1 MRRDTPDKATPML
14 QLKPLRDQAIVITGA
29 SSGIGLVTARTA
41 ARAGA
46 SVLMVARSED
56 VLRELVA
63 ELQAEGCRVE
73 AKAADVGDAEAMK
86 VAAAYAEDVF
96 GRIDTWVNDAGV
108 AIYARLAETPLDE
121 HERLFRT
128 NYFGT
133 VHGCQA
139 ALPYLR
145 KHGGALITVGSVASD
160 MAAPVMGAYS
170 ASKHAARA
178 YVEVLRMELAEEGVP
193 VSVTLVKPAGI
204 DTPIAQH
211 AANHEGGE
219 AQIPPP
225 VYDPQLVADA
235 ILACAVT
242 PTREITVGGAAKVQ
256 ALFAAH
262 FPAIYEWLAPK
273 AARAFVDKDRVQP
286 KPDNLKWG
294 VHAGQERSG
303 EHPAARKTS
312 FYTAA
317 ALHPKTT
324 AAVGL
329 GGLALA
335 LAGVM
340 VRRRAASNP

>member
-1 MRRDTPDKATPML
+1 ML
-14 QLKPLRDQAIVITGA
+14 KLKPLRDQAIVITGA

-46 SVLMVARSED
+46 SVLMVARSEE
-56 VLRELVA
+56 VLRKLVA
-63 ELQAEGCRVE
+63 ELQAEGHRVE
-73 AKAADVGDAEAMK
+73 AKAADVGDFEGVKA
-86 VAAAYAEDVF
+86 AAAYAEQVF

-108 AIYARLAETPLDE
+108 AIYARLADTPGDE

-145 KHGGALITVGSVASD
+145 KQGGALITVGSLVSDIAS
-160 MAAPVMGAYS
+160 PVMGAYS

-178 YVEVLRMELAEEGVP
+178 YIEVLRMELAEEGAP
-193 VSVTLVKPAGI
+193 VSVTLVKPGGI
-204 DTPIAQH
+204 DTPIAHH

-235 ILACAVT
+235 ILACAVR
-242 PTREITVGGAAKVQ
+242 PTREVTVGGAARAQ
-256 ALFAAH
+256 ALFAVH
-262 FPAIYEWLAPK
+262 FPTLYEWLAPK
-273 AARAFVDKDRVQP
+273 AARAFTDKTKTQP
-286 KPDNLKWG
+286 EPDNLKWG
-294 VHAGQERSG
+294 VGAGEERSG

-312 FYTAA
+312 LYTAA
-317 ALHPKTT
+317 VLHPKTT
-324 AAVGL
+324 AAVGI

-335 LAGVM
+335 VAGLM
-340 VRRRAASNP
+340 ARRRG